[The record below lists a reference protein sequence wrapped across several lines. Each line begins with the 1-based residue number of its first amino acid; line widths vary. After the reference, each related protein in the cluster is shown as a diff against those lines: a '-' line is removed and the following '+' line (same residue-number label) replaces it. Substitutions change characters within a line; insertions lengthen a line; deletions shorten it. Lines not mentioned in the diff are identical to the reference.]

1 MILEIAEIDVKT
13 GSETAFEA
21 AVTEATSLFAA
32 AKGCQGI
39 ELHRGIEAPSQYLL
53 MVKWDTLEDHTVTF
67 RGSPEFSRWRE
78 LAGPH
83 FAKPPQV
90 RHVQLAVRTN
100 GNSG

>member
-1 MILEIAEIDVKT
+1 MDDVPWD
-13 GSETAFEA
+13 EVA
-21 AVTEATSLFAA
+21 
-32 AKGCQGI
+32 GI
-39 ELHRGIEAPSQYLL
+39 EVLTAGYQLGVLAYTPKVIQ
-53 MVKWDTLEDHTVTF
+53 MWDTLEDHTVTF